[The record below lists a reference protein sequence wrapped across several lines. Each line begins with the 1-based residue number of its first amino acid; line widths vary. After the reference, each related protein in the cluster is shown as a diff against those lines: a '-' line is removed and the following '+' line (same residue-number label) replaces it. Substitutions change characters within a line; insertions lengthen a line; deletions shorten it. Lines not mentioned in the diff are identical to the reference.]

1 MSETLEEFGASVKF
15 GTVSASRPGFARVRL
30 PDFDNMRTMW
40 LPIAYPK
47 TKDDQCCW
55 TYDNGEHVA
64 VLLDS
69 RGEDGV
75 ILGAVYSSADTPPI
89 TDPNKFAI
97 RFKDGA
103 LLEYDR
109 NSHVLTVSGVQKVVV
124 EASAEILLKADAKV
138 TVDTPEA
145 EFTGNLTVQKKLT
158 YLGGMSGKGDAGGA
172 GAEID
177 GGIKINTGDL
187 EVQGK
192 KFLPHTHANPEGGD
206 VGPVK

>member
-75 ILGAVYSSADTPPI
+75 ILGAVYSSADTPPV

-109 NSHVLTVSGVQKVVV
+109 NTHVLTVSGVQKVVV
-124 EASAEILLKADAKV
+124 EASVEILLKADAKV

-158 YLGGMSGKGDAGGA
+158 YLGGMAGSGGSGAAASITGNLHVDGNIDATGTVMDAGG
-172 GAEID
+172 
-177 GGIKINTGDL
+177 NSNHHSH
-187 EVQGK
+187 
-192 KFLPHTHANPEGGD
+192 P
-206 VGPVK
+206 

>member
-1 MSETLEEFGASVKF
+1 MNDTFDEFGASLKF
-15 GTVSASRPGFARVRL
+15 GTVSASKPGFARVRL
-30 PDFDNMRTMW
+30 PDLDNMRTMW

-47 TKDDQCCW
+47 TLQDQCCW

-64 VLLDS
+64 VLLDA

-75 ILGAVYSSADTPPI
+75 ILGAVYSDADKPPV

-109 NSHVLTVSGVQKVVV
+109 STHVLTVTGVQKVVV
-124 EASAEILLKADAKV
+124 HADAEILLQAGAKV
-138 TVDTPEA
+138 TVNTPEA

-158 YLGGMSGKGDAGGA
+158 FLGGMMGSGGGGASAVISGKVEVDGDINASGSVMDAGG
-172 GAEID
+172 
-177 GGIKINTGDL
+177 NSN
-187 EVQGK
+187 
-192 KFLPHTHANPEGGD
+192 HHSH
-206 VGPVK
+206 

>member
-55 TYDNGEHVA
+55 TYDTGEHVA

-75 ILGAVYSSADTPPI
+75 ILGAVYSSADTPPV

-109 NSHVLTVSGVQKVVV
+109 GSHVLTVSGVQKVVV
-124 EASAEILLKADAKV
+124 EASVEILLKADAKV

-145 EFTGNLTVQKKLT
+145 EFTGNLTVLKKLT
-158 YLGGMSGKGDAGGA
+158 YLGGMAGSGGQGA
-172 GAEID
+172 SAEISGGMKVD
-177 GGIKINTGDL
+177 GNVNVSGSIMDTG
-187 EVQGK
+187 GNSN
-192 KFLPHTHANPEGGD
+192 HHSH
-206 VGPVK
+206 

>member
-1 MSETLEEFGASVKF
+1 MNDTFDEFGASLKF
-15 GTVSASRPGFARVRL
+15 GTVSASKPGFARVRL
-30 PDFDNMRTMW
+30 PDLDNMRTMW

-47 TKDDQCCW
+47 TLQDQCCW

-64 VLLDS
+64 VLLDA

-75 ILGAVYSSADTPPI
+75 ILGAVYSDADKPPV

-109 NSHVLTVSGVQKVVV
+109 GSHVLTVTGVQKVVV
-124 EASAEILLKADAKV
+124 QADAEVLLQAGAKV

-145 EFTGNLTVQKKLT
+145 EFSGNVLVKGKLVGQ
-158 YLGGMSGKGDAGGA
+158 GGMAVSGGNGASAVISGKVEVDGDIHASGSVMDAGG
-172 GAEID
+172 
-177 GGIKINTGDL
+177 NSN
-187 EVQGK
+187 
-192 KFLPHTHANPEGGD
+192 HHSH
-206 VGPVK
+206 

>member
-1 MSETLEEFGASVKF
+1 MSATIEEFGATVKF

-47 TKDDQCCW
+47 TQDDQCCW
-55 TYDNGEHVA
+55 TYDPGEHVA
-64 VLLDS
+64 VLLDA

-75 ILGAVYSSADTPPI
+75 ILGAVYSSADTPPV
-89 TDPNKFAI
+89 TDPNKFVI

-109 NSHVLTVSGVQKVVV
+109 GSHVLTVSGVRKVVV

-138 TVDTPEA
+138 TIDAPQTET
-145 EFTGNLTVQKKLT
+145 TGDLTVGGKLT
-158 YLGGMSGKGDAGGA
+158 GQGGMAISGGDGAQIAGDVHVDGNVDATGTIMDAGG
-172 GAEID
+172 
-177 GGIKINTGDL
+177 NSN
-187 EVQGK
+187 
-192 KFLPHTHANPEGGD
+192 HHSH
-206 VGPVK
+206 